1 MTKTRDP
8 RAPRPAGTAEDHSQ
22 PPPLDPVA
30 RHILD
35 QLSALAPGQSLNPDA
50 IAKAFAEPR
59 RKKNDPP
66 DHWRRYLNAVRQ
78 QALFLARDGRIVIL
92 RRGRPQD
99 PHAPVKGV
107 IRLARPQP
115 CKI

>member
-1 MTKTRDP
+1 MTRSSEP
-8 RAPRPAGTAEDHSQ
+8 RAPRPGGTAEGLSQ
-22 PPPLDPVA
+22 PPLDPVA

-35 QLSALAPGQSLNPDA
+35 QLAALAPGQSLNPDA
-50 IAKAFAEPR
+50 VAKAFAEPR

-66 DHWRRYLNAVRQ
+66 DHWRKYLNAVRQ

-107 IRLARPQP
+107 IRLARPEASED
-115 CKI
+115 